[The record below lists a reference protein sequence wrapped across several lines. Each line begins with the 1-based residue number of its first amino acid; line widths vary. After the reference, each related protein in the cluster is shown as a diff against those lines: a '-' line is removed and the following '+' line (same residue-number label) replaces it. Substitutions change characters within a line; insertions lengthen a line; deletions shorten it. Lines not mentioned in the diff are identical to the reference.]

1 MKAIGSAVRDVQ
13 PSDTVLISY
22 NSCGQC
28 KMCKQTQPAYCMKML
43 KLNFAGI
50 RLDGSHPI
58 RAADGSPLFS
68 NFFGQSS
75 FSSLAVVNS
84 RCVVKVPDETDLK
97 LFAPLGC
104 GIQTGTGAVLN
115 TLNVQQGDSVAIFGT
130 GSVGMAAIMAAKIR
144 KAKTIIGID
153 LNKGRLEIAK
163 TIGATDVL
171 DGSSGNIADQIKTI
185 CSGDGV
191 MHAIDA
197 TGVGVVIET
206 MIDSLGTR
214 GRAVTIGAPS
224 PGTQVKVDVF
234 LHLTMGK
241 QYVGSNQGDCV
252 PQKVRY

>member
-1 MKAIGSAVRDVQ
+1 M
-13 PSDTVLISY
+13 
-22 NSCGQC
+22 
-28 KMCKQTQPAYCMKML
+28 
-43 KLNFAGI
+43 
-50 RLDGSHPI
+50 
-58 RAADGSPLFS
+58 
-68 NFFGQSS
+68 
-75 FSSLAVVNS
+75 
-84 RCVVKVPDETDLK
+84 
-97 LFAPLGC
+97 
-104 GIQTGTGAVLN
+104 N
-115 TLNVQQGDSVAIFGT
+115 TLNVQQGDTVAIFGT

-153 LNKGRLEIAK
+153 LGKGRLEVAR

-171 DGSSGNIADQIKTI
+171 DASSGNIADRIRTV

-191 MHAIDA
+191 TPAIDA

-214 GRAVTIGAPS
+214 GRAVTIGGPS
-224 PGTQVKVDVF
+224 PGTKVKILIL